1 MMVAQQE
8 TVLDKSLKE
17 KLKDFHALSMQ
28 VNAHKQN
35 NPKALAEFKAF
46 KEELLQALQQKEL
59 ESQAE
64 LERSKIRKNRLAK
77 KLWHYE
83 QHHDEKMRDEIIKEM
98 EEYSR
103 IKRFRYAQLATIHR
117 NIDEIK
123 KQ

>member
-1 MMVAQQE
+1 MMVAEQE

-17 KLKDFHALSMQ
+17 KLKDFHALSLLVQ
-28 VNAHKQN
+28 KQN
-35 NPKALAEFKAF
+35 NPKTLAEYKAL
-46 KEELLQALQQKEL
+46 KETLLRDLEQKEL

-64 LERSKIRKNRLAK
+64 LERSKLRKNMLAK
-77 KLWHYE
+77 KLWRFE

>member
-1 MMVAQQE
+1 MVAEQE

-17 KLKDFHALSMQ
+17 KLKDFHALSMKVKVQ
-28 VNAHKQN
+28 KQN
-35 NPKALAEFKAF
+35 NPKTLAEFKAL
-46 KEELLQALQQKEL
+46 KEALLQDLEQKEL

-64 LERSKIRKNRLAK
+64 LERSKMRKNMLAK
-77 KLWHYE
+77 KLWHFE

-103 IKRFRYAQLATIHR
+103 IKRFRYAQLARIHR
-117 NIDEIK
+117 NIDDIK